1 MRQRLAEEEVG
12 HEDAVLVGR
21 PVGVGEY
28 VGALER
34 LRGEAEDE

>member
-1 MRQRLAEEEVG
+1 MRQRLAEEEVR

-28 VGALER
+28 VGALGALAGGSR
-34 LRGEAEDE
+34 R